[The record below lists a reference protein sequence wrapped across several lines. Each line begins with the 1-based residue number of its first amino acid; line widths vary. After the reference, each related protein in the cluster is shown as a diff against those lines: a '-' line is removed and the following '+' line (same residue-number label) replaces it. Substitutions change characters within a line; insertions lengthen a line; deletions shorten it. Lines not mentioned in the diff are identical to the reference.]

1 MSNGASRTSVQDIRA
16 RLIGAWRLLSMHETL
31 THGKVVYPF
40 GEDARGQLMYSAEG
54 RMSAQLM
61 RAKMPRFA
69 KDDTR
74 EATPEER
81 ASAWLDY
88 FGYFGTYLIDPERN
102 AVIHHV
108 EGSSFPNFNGSEQVR
123 FFRFEGER
131 LVLDADAAWGQMQ
144 AVWEKIASRNS

>member
-16 RLIGAWRLLSMHETL
+16 RLIGAWRLLSMHETR
-31 THGKVVYPF
+31 TDGEVVYSL
-40 GEDARGQLMYSAEG
+40 GEDAQGQLMYSAEG

-69 KDDTR
+69 NDDTR

-81 ASAWLDY
+81 ASAWPDY
-88 FGYFGTYLIDPERN
+88 FGYFGTYSIDPERN

-108 EGSSFPNFNGSEQVR
+108 EVSSFPNLNGSKQIR

-131 LVLDADAAWGQMQ
+131 LVLDADAAWGKVQ
-144 AVWEKIASRNS
+144 AVWQKISSRNS